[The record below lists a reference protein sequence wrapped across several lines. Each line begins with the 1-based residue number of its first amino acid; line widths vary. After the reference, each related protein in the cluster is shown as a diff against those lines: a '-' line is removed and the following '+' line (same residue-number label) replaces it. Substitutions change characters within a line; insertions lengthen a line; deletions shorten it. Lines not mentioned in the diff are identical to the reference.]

1 MQKQQSLKRLKR
13 NQSYE
18 HFILE
23 KFRPFLTLRFNNLH
37 IFIPTNY
44 PNFSVNMKYIHNH
57 YFLTNLQTRFFIE
70 YLFIFTE
77 SASRRCSED
86 GLWYDYDGTESEG
99 VGWTNFTSC
108 FSQELWDK
116 LEEQA
121 NKTGKFLFIIL
132 SQLDAF

>member
-1 MQKQQSLKRLKR
+1 M
-13 NQSYE
+13 
-18 HFILE
+18 
-23 KFRPFLTLRFNNLH
+23 
-37 IFIPTNY
+37 
-44 PNFSVNMKYIHNH
+44 
-57 YFLTNLQTRFFIE
+57 
-70 YLFIFTE
+70 FIFTE

-132 SQLDAF
+132 SQLDALIFDNTKKTQYPIILIFV